1 MDTSLGAYAV
11 VLTTLVLNY
20 VHFFDTPIYAAYCLK
35 VKLTTFYSS
44 IIEHFLTC
52 FIQVFLMYW
61 AFLRF
66 PNCDNWLTFV
76 LKCVMV
82 GGGAI
87 VLNAIII
94 FLEKYWNRRH
104 EQA

>member
-1 MDTSLGAYAV
+1 
-11 VLTTLVLNY
+11 
-20 VHFFDTPIYAAYCLK
+20 
-35 VKLTTFYSS
+35 
-44 IIEHFLTC
+44 
-52 FIQVFLMYW
+52 MYW

>member
-1 MDTSLGAYAV
+1 MIKKYSDNKLIA
-11 VLTTLVLNY
+11 LNM
-20 VHFFDTPIYAAYCLK
+20 I
-35 VKLTTFYSS
+35 
-44 IIEHFLTC
+44 
-52 FIQVFLMYW
+52 
-61 AFLRF
+61 
-66 PNCDNWLTFV
+66 
-76 LKCVMV
+76 